1 MSVRVYTLITPAQR
15 AALEARAARE
25 DRSMSYLIAKALEAA
40 SLSFRAAFTGVP
52 DKAEATEKVFC
63 RTSEVVAEGVKT
75 MAFRHERH
83 EWQVVNAAIIQFM
96 KGE

>member
-15 AALEARAARE
+15 ADLEARAARE
-25 DRSMSYLIAKALEAA
+25 DRSMSYLIAKALETMNTEAMPVA
-40 SLSFRAAFTGVP
+40 P

-63 RTSEVVAEGVKT
+63 RTSSVIAEGVKAV
-75 MAFRHERH
+75 AFRHECH